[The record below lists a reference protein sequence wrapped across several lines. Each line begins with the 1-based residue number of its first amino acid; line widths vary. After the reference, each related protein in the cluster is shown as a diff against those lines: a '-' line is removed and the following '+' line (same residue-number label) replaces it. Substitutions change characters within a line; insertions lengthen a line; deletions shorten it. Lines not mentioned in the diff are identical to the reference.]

1 MARILIVDH
10 EPDATSAFGRSFE
23 RSGHDVLR
31 AASGEEAIA
40 IIEAEHPA
48 LVLLDVELPDMLEVE
63 LKSVVDDVERRR
75 ANVERAG
82 ATLVY
87 AGRLEDRRWDTPD
100 RALFAKDHVLRV
112 RTYRNDAGV
121 RAELDWKGPTRREGG
136 YKLRDELETS
146 IGEPDA
152 LAEILAALGYE
163 VSIAIDREIVQ
174 YDLEGTMIRFE
185 RYPRMRQT
193 MPNITSPI
201 ATS

>member
-1 MARILIVDH
+1 
-10 EPDATSAFGRSFE
+10 
-23 RSGHDVLR
+23 
-31 AASGEEAIA
+31 
-40 IIEAEHPA
+40 
-48 LVLLDVELPDMLEVE
+48 MLEVE

-112 RTYRNDAGV
+112 RTYRNDAGA

-136 YKLRDELETS
+136 YKLRDELETHVDD
-146 IGEPDA
+146 PDV
-152 LAEILAALGYE
+152 LAAILSALGYE

-174 YDLEGTMIRFE
+174 YDLAGTMIRFE
-185 RYPRMRQT
+185 RYPRMDDLVEVEGEPEEIERAIGILGLPRDGFNT
-193 MPNITSPI
+193 DRLPDFVTRFEERTGERALISDADVAGESTYDHSN
-201 ATS
+201 A

>member
-1 MARILIVDH
+1 M
-10 EPDATSAFGRSFE
+10 
-23 RSGHDVLR
+23 
-31 AASGEEAIA
+31 
-40 IIEAEHPA
+40 
-48 LVLLDVELPDMLEVE
+48 
-63 LKSVVDDVERRR
+63 VDDLDLRR

-82 ATLVY
+82 AVVEY

-100 RALFAKDHVLRV
+100 RALLAKDHVLRV

-152 LAEILAALGYE
+152 LAEMLAALGYE
-163 VSIAIDREIVQ
+163 VSIAIDRQIVQ

-185 RYPRMRQT
+185 RYPRMDDLVEVEGEPEQIERA
-193 MPNITSPI
+193 I
-201 ATS
+201 AILGLPREGFTTDRLPDFVKRYEDRTGERAVISDAELTGEAAFDVSNA

>member
-1 MARILIVDH
+1 
-10 EPDATSAFGRSFE
+10 
-23 RSGHDVLR
+23 
-31 AASGEEAIA
+31 
-40 IIEAEHPA
+40 
-48 LVLLDVELPDMLEVE
+48 MLEVE

-112 RTYRNDAGV
+112 RTYRNDAGG

-136 YKLRDELETS
+136 YKLRDELETHVDD
-146 IGEPDA
+146 PDV
-152 LAEILAALGYE
+152 LAAILSALGYE

-174 YDLEGTMIRFE
+174 YDLAGTMIRFE
-185 RYPRMRQT
+185 RYPRMDDLVEVEGEPGEIERAIGVLGLPRDGFNT
-193 MPNITSPI
+193 DRLPDFVKRYEERTGERALISDADVAGESTYDHSN
-201 ATS
+201 A